1 MDLDANV
8 THGIQVNMGVTED
21 GEQIDHFIEMPALAT
36 WGELLGYSHPDEVLA
51 AILSAGPEP
60 DPDPETGKNVW
71 TDAYTLLTARE
82 KAREDEA
89 QAAVEQGTR
98 DDPRSPKLRASL
110 AAYNAVHQPINGDEC
125 AMDRTRRAAR
135 EALGC
140 PEPSAKCGALSR
152 GQTYAVAS
160 VQSETGSILTPETLE
175 HLGKVR
181 SHFLHSL
188 TGRTEEDNP
197 IGDTPPPPE
206 PDNPIL
212 TADQLLTKY
221 QEAS

>member
-8 THGIQVNMGVTED
+8 THGIQVDLGVTED

-36 WGELLGYSHPDEVLA
+36 WGELLGYDSPDETLA

-82 KAREDEA
+82 QAREDEA
-89 QAAVEQGTR
+89 KRAKDEGTR
-98 DDPRSPKLRASL
+98 DDPRSPHLRATL
-110 AAYNAVHQPINGDEC
+110 AAYNAVHRPISDGEC
-125 AMDRTRRAAR
+125 ALDRCRRAAR

-140 PEPSAKCGALSR
+140 PEPSAKCGATSR
-152 GQTYAVAS
+152 GAIPQVLDTS
-160 VQSETGSILTPETLE
+160 SETGSVLTEECLQF
-175 HLGKVR
+175 LGKAR
-181 SHFLHSL
+181 SYFLHSL
-188 TGRTEEDNP
+188 VGTDDDNP
-197 IGDTPPPPE
+197 IGDTPPPPG